1 MTNNSLIAVVTGA
14 SRGIGRATALLLAKH
29 GYQICVNYNKNQAAA
44 IEVVNL
50 IKRAGGQAIAIQTD
64 TSDETQVVQMF
75 EQVDNQLGQITALVN
90 NAGILFT
97 QSSIEDLNAERIN
110 TILKTNV
117 TGTILCCREVVK
129 RMSYHHGGN
138 GGSIVNL
145 SSHAAVLGSAHE
157 YIDYAASKG
166 AIDSFTIGLA
176 QEVAKQGIRVNAVRP
191 GVIDTE
197 MHADGGE
204 ANRVHRLKT
213 LIPLQRYGTAEDVAA
228 AIYWLISE
236 QSAYSTGAY
245 STGTFIDVSGGR

>member
-1 MTNNSLIAVVTGA
+1 MTNNPLIAIVTGA

-29 GYQICVNYNKNQAAA
+29 GYKICVNYHKNQSAAL
-44 IEVVNL
+44 EVVTS
-50 IKRAGGQAIAIQTD
+50 IKHAGGQAIAIQAD
-64 TSDETQVVQMF
+64 ISDEKQVVQLF
-75 EQVDNQLGQITALVN
+75 EQVDNQLGRITALVN

-110 TILKTNV
+110 TVFKTNV
-117 TGTILCCREVVK
+117 TGTILCCREAVK
-129 RMSYHHGGN
+129 RMSHQHGGS

-145 SSHAAVLGSAHE
+145 SSRAAVLGSAHE

-176 QEVAKQGIRVNAVRP
+176 QEVAQQCIRVNTVRP

-204 ANRVHRLKT
+204 PNRVHRLKT
-213 LIPLQRYGTAEDVAA
+213 LIPLQRYGTTDDVAA

-236 QSAYSTGAY
+236 QSAYSTG
-245 STGTFIDVSGGR
+245 TFIDVSGGR

>member
-1 MTNNSLIAVVTGA
+1 MINNPLIAIVTGA

-44 IEVVNL
+44 LEVVNS
-50 IKRAGGQAIAIQTD
+50 IKNVGGHAIAIQAD
-64 TSDETQVVQMF
+64 ISDETQIVQMF
-75 EQVDNQLGQITALVN
+75 EQVDNQFGKLTALVN

-110 TILKTNV
+110 TIFKTNV
-117 TGTILCCREVVK
+117 TGTILCCREAVK
-129 RMSYHHGGN
+129 RMAHQYAGK

-145 SSHAAVLGSAHE
+145 SSRAAVLGSAHE

-166 AIDSFTIGLA
+166 AIESFTIGLS

-204 ANRVHRLKT
+204 ANRVHRLKA

-236 QSAYSTGAY
+236 QSSY

>member
-1 MTNNSLIAVVTGA
+1 M
-14 SRGIGRATALLLAKH
+14 AKH
-29 GYQICVNYNKNQAAA
+29 GYQICVNYNKNQFAA
-44 IEVVNL
+44 IEVVDA
-50 IKRAGGQAIAIQTD
+50 IKSIGGNAIAIQANI
-64 TSDETQVVQMF
+64 SDEKQVLQMF
-75 EQVDNQLGQITALVN
+75 DQVDNRLGKLNALVN

-97 QSSIEDLNAERIN
+97 QSSIENPNTKRIN
-110 TILKTNV
+110 NIFITNV
-117 TGTILCCREVVK
+117 TGTILCCREAVK
-129 RMSYHHGGN
+129 RMAYQHGGN
-138 GGSIVNL
+138 GGSIVHL
-145 SSHAAVLGSAHE
+145 SSRAAVLGSTHE

-204 ANRVHRLKT
+204 INIVHRLKAM
-213 LIPLQRYGTAEDVAA
+213 IPLQRYGTVEDVDE

-236 QSAYSTGAY
+236 QSSY

>member
-1 MTNNSLIAVVTGA
+1 MTNHPLIAIVTGA

-44 IEVVNL
+44 IEVVNS
-50 IKRAGGQAIAIQTD
+50 IKHSGGHAIAIQAD
-64 TSDETQVVQMF
+64 ISDETQVMKMF
-75 EQVDNQLGQITALVN
+75 GQVDNQLGKLTALVN

-97 QSSIEDLNAERIN
+97 QSSIENLTAERIN
-110 TILKTNV
+110 TIFKTNV
-117 TGTILCCREVVK
+117 TGTILCCREAVK
-129 RMSYHHGGN
+129 RMSYRHGGT

-145 SSHAAVLGSAHE
+145 SSRAAVLGSAHE

-166 AIDSFTIGLA
+166 AIDSVTIGLA

-197 MHADGGE
+197 MHTDGGE

-213 LIPLQRYGTAEDVAA
+213 LIPLQRYGKTEDVAA

-236 QSAYSTGAY
+236 QSSY